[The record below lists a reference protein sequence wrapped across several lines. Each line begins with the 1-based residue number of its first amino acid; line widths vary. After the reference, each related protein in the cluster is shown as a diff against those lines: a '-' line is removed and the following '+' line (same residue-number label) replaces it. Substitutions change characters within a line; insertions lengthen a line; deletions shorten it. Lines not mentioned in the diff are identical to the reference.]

1 MSSLNKH
8 VYELDEL
15 VIGNSLE
22 AVSYSFLNQVPIII
36 NDNSKIKFF
45 DFFKPEDDLKKYKIN
60 QERYELH
67 TNRGSLIVGSS
78 KIEAWQKIVFSLSF
92 LSSCSN
98 DKDFF
103 LTKENALISCGG
115 KSRIIE
121 NENEEIINTEVK
133 DLIDGIGKYVEF
145 TVVETDKKGGKYR
158 IINCYP
164 SEEPQDSI
172 IKTI

>member
-1 MSSLNKH
+1 M
-8 VYELDEL
+8 
-15 VIGNSLE
+15 
-22 AVSYSFLNQVPIII
+22 
-36 NDNSKIKFF
+36 
-45 DFFKPEDDLKKYKIN
+45 KK
-60 QERYELH
+60 LL
-67 TNRGSLIVGSS
+67 LIVL
-78 KIEAWQKIVFSLSF
+78 SLSF

-103 LTKENALISCGG
+103 LTKDNALISCGG

-121 NENEEIINTEVK
+121 NENEEIINIEVK

-158 IINCYP
+158 IINCFP

-172 IKTI
+172 VKTIKTNYKLNN

>member
-1 MSSLNKH
+1 M
-8 VYELDEL
+8 
-15 VIGNSLE
+15 
-22 AVSYSFLNQVPIII
+22 
-36 NDNSKIKFF
+36 
-45 DFFKPEDDLKKYKIN
+45 KK
-60 QERYELH
+60 L
-67 TNRGSLIVGSS
+67 LL
-78 KIEAWQKIVFSLSF
+78 IVFSLSF
-92 LSSCSN
+92 LYSCSN

-103 LTKENALISCGG
+103 VTKENALISCGG

-121 NENEEIINTEVK
+121 NENEEIINIKIK

-172 IKTI
+172 IKTIKTNYKLNN

>member
-1 MSSLNKH
+1 M
-8 VYELDEL
+8 
-15 VIGNSLE
+15 
-22 AVSYSFLNQVPIII
+22 
-36 NDNSKIKFF
+36 
-45 DFFKPEDDLKKYKIN
+45 KK
-60 QERYELH
+60 L
-67 TNRGSLIVGSS
+67 LL
-78 KIEAWQKIVFSLSF
+78 IVFSLSF

-133 DLIDGIGKYVEF
+133 DLIDGIGKYAEF

-158 IINCYP
+158 IINCFP
-164 SEEPQDSI
+164 SEEPQFSI
-172 IKTI
+172 IQTIKTNYKLNN

>member
-1 MSSLNKH
+1 M
-8 VYELDEL
+8 
-15 VIGNSLE
+15 
-22 AVSYSFLNQVPIII
+22 
-36 NDNSKIKFF
+36 
-45 DFFKPEDDLKKYKIN
+45 KK
-60 QERYELH
+60 L
-67 TNRGSLIVGSS
+67 LL
-78 KIEAWQKIVFSLSF
+78 IVFSLSF

-103 LTKENALISCGG
+103 ITKENALISCGG

-133 DLIDGIGKYVEF
+133 DLIDGIDGIGKYVEF

-158 IINCYP
+158 IINCFP

-172 IKTI
+172 VKTIKTNYKLNNYRLLIFIYLFIQYDYHCHYYSLVIIYEI